1 MKDLNKTDI
10 DKAKNASQRET
21 PRFDLK
27 YFPRSDFLANSLN
40 EMFPEQVQ
48 EDKTILKAKEI
59 LGNNYTIEEVKSLVA
74 SYKYLLTIWLEEYE
88 KKVFDGKTLKE
99 LLQSL

>member
-1 MKDLNKTDI
+1 MKDLNTTDL
-10 DKAKNASQRET
+10 DKAKDAPQRET

-27 YFPRSDFLANSLN
+27 YFPHSDLLVNSLN
-40 EMFPEQVQ
+40 EMFPEQAR
-48 EDKTILKAKEI
+48 EDKTVLKAKEL
-59 LGNNYTIEEVKSLVA
+59 LGESYSIEEVKSLVA
-74 SYKYLLTIWLEEYE
+74 SYKYLLNIWLEEYE